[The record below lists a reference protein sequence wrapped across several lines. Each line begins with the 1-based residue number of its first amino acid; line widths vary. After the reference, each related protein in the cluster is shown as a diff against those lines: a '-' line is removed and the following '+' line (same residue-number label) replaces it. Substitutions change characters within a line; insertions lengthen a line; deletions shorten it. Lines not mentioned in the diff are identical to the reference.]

1 MDVSIFIAFAAGL
14 VSFLSPCVFPVIPS
28 YLTYIGGISLSELE
42 VSRRGRAL
50 LLVNSLLFVLGFTA
64 VFTLL
69 GVFFS
74 GVGIALSGINRY
86 INIAAGVVVIVLG
99 LNFIFDF
106 WKLLNLEKRFHFSRR
121 PNGVLGSLLL
131 GMAFGAGWTPC
142 IGPILA
148 SILFLASGSG
158 AVGQGAL
165 LLLIYSFGLGLPF
178 IIAGIFIASFQRMFS
193 KVSRHLQAI
202 KVGSGI
208 FLVLI
213 GILIFTGQLNKIN
226 MYLFQA
232 AYWVESTAE
241 AHPAVTAF
249 IAGLIFLIPSLLL
262 FRSAY
267 RSACRNSSRGKGQ
280 NAAPETEAAG
290 SEEIPAIAAA
300 AAGKKRPPVVR
311 SIFAVLFL
319 VGSLLAFSG
328 VFNIGGFL
336 AAWLTFQGL

>member
-241 AHPAVTAF
+241 AHPAVTVF

-262 FRSAY
+262 FRSA
-267 RSACRNSSRGKGQ
+267 CRNISRGKGQ
-280 NAAPETEAAG
+280 NIAVEVEAG

-300 AAGKKRPPVVR
+300 ASGKKRLPVVR

-319 VGSLLAFSG
+319 VGSLLTFTG
-328 VFNIGGFL
+328 IFDIGGFL